1 MQEDHS
7 AHGVPPADRSDPHA
21 DGTALPAGN
30 AAPPPIPG
38 DWHADRS
45 FDPADMA
52 QVRATQ
58 RRAHG
63 GGTYSQ
69 VIVDIAEYRAIGE
82 GGGYAW
88 KAEAWYGGDI
98 NRAVLKTEGDGRFR
112 GDLNGA
118 EVEALYSRAIDPYW
132 NLQAG
137 LRYDFEPSRAY
148 AAIGVEGLAPYWF
161 ELESAV
167 FLSDR
172 GHIFVRAGGYHD
184 MRVTQRLIIQPRA
197 EINLSAQDIPS
208 DRIGAGLSSV
218 ELGVRL
224 RYEFTREF
232 APYVGVHWE
241 RSFANTADFARA
253 DGRDVSNASFVAG
266 VRFWF

>member
-1 MQEDHS
+1 M
-7 AHGVPPADRSDPHA
+7 
-21 DGTALPAGN
+21 
-30 AAPPPIPG
+30 
-38 DWHADRS
+38 
-45 FDPADMA
+45 
-52 QVRATQ
+52 
-58 RRAHG
+58 
-63 GGTYSQ
+63 
-69 VIVDIAEYRAIGE
+69 
-82 GGGYAW
+82 
-88 KAEAWYGGDI
+88 
-98 NRAVLKTEGDGRFR
+98 LKTEGDGRFR

>member
-1 MQEDHS
+1 
-7 AHGVPPADRSDPHA
+7 
-21 DGTALPAGN
+21 
-30 AAPPPIPG
+30 
-38 DWHADRS
+38 
-45 FDPADMA
+45 MA

-69 VIVDIAEYRAIGE
+69 VIVDIAEYRAIGDD
-82 GGGYAW
+82 GGYAW